1 MYFTLQIYKIIKHTD
16 RARAKEVTFLQSVF
30 FFFFL
35 LSNIARGCATISK
48 TIDHIIL
55 HTLVY

>member
-16 RARAKEVTFLQSVF
+16 RAMTEVAFLQSVF

-35 LSNIARGCATISK
+35 LFNIARGCATINK